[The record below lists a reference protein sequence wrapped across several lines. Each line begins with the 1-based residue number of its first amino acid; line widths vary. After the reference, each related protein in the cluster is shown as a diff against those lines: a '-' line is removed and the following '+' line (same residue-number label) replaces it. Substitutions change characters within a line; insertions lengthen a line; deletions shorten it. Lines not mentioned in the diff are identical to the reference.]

1 MPKGVCVKEL
11 NRMIIRTQ
19 DNNRYNVYAPRDK
32 ELLQGNVTLSEAEEF
47 CQKTTRYIAYP
58 LSKRSRDYLSQ
69 YVALTDSII
78 LAIGKHAMRYALHGD
93 VCAYYTDLEDFFSDW
108 TSIGYTRTEARELLH
123 GGKGE
128 FFKLPDNLGY
138 IRFAV

>member
-1 MPKGVCVKEL
+1 MSKGKTVKEL

-47 CQKTTRYIAYP
+47 CQKTIRYIACP

-69 YVALTDSII
+69 YITLTDQIV
-78 LAIGKHAMRYALHGD
+78 LAVGKHAMRYTLHGD
-93 VCAYYTDLEDFFSDW
+93 TCAYYANLEDFFSDW
-108 TSIGYTRTEARELLH
+108 TSIGYTRTEARALLH

-138 IRFAV
+138 IRFAG

>member
-1 MPKGVCVKEL
+1 MSKGKTVKEL

-19 DNNRYNVYAPRDK
+19 DNIRYNVYAPRDK

-69 YVALTDSII
+69 YLKLTDELL
-78 LAIGKHAMRYALHGD
+78 LAIGKHAMRYVLKSD
-93 VCAYYTDLEDFFSDW
+93 ICAYYTDLEDFMLDW
-108 TSIGYTRTEARELLH
+108 TGIGYTRTEARVLLH
-123 GGKGE
+123 GGMGE

-138 IRFAV
+138 VRFAI

>member
-1 MPKGVCVKEL
+1 MSKGVCVKEL

-69 YVALTDSII
+69 YITLTDQIV
-78 LAIGKHAMRYALHGD
+78 LAVGKHAMRYVLHGD
-93 VCAYYTDLEDFFSDW
+93 ICAYYTNLEDFFSDW
-108 TSIGYTRTEARELLH
+108 TSIGYTRTEARALLH